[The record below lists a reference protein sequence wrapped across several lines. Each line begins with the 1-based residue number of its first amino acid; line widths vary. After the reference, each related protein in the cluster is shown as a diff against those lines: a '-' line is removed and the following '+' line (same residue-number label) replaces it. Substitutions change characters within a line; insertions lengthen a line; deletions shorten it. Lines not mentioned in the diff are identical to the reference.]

1 MSGKAHLCALSN
13 KVRRTVWWPT
23 PLGVFP
29 LNNAKH
35 ILSLPSLLLSLSAE
49 TEMHKTSIFISSLDF
64 RRLLPLLRLH
74 SFIICKWHYPA
85 SKQGQTKVKRAG
97 QCCDEC
103 AAAKGSCQYQG
114 AVRYHGDM
122 WNSTGC
128 EFCTCS
134 RGQVLC
140 QRAECGR
147 VECPQVSPKGKKC
160 LLKLRGKAG
169 PILKI
174 CGCKVKIPK
183 HFLRPQ
189 LLF

>member
-1 MSGKAHLCALSN
+1 M
-13 KVRRTVWWPT
+13 
-23 PLGVFP
+23 
-29 LNNAKH
+29 
-35 ILSLPSLLLSLSAE
+35 
-49 TEMHKTSIFISSLDF
+49 
-64 RRLLPLLRLH
+64 
-74 SFIICKWHYPA
+74 
-85 SKQGQTKVKRAG
+85 KRAG

-147 VECPQVSPKGKKC
+147 VECPQVSPKGKKKC
-160 LLKLRGKAG
+160 SLKPRGKTG

-174 CGCKVKIPK
+174 CGCKVKIK
-183 HFLRPQ
+183 RLKFRLENGH
-189 LLF
+189 LLFFLNEFPHKQDSCRGAETSHCISEKSFVYLCIFI